1 MLWAAL
7 KIHKKKK
14 RGFEVLSGRNST
26 VRDWER
32 AECGGEGGIIGKDD
46 PEMEI
51 EEGEMAELGCFTLP
65 Q

>member
-1 MLWAAL
+1 M
-7 KIHKKKK
+7 
-14 RGFEVLSGRNST
+14 SGRNST